1 VGKAAA
7 RDVAVVGAYFRARD
21 AYRRAQRAQP
31 QRCEAVISKFER
43 GSGTTMTSAA
53 AFEMYDMAGNV
64 GGRTPLA
71 DMLASLD
78 GATAAQ

>member
-1 VGKAAA
+1 
-7 RDVAVVGAYFRARD
+7 VAVVGAYFRARD

-53 AFEMYDMAGNV
+53 AFEMYDMAGMLV
-64 GGRTPLA
+64 DELRSLA

-78 GATAAQ
+78 GAAAAQ